1 MTKRQLVFEDGT
13 RFIGEAFGSD
23 VVKYGEVTFCSNMTG
38 YQELITDPANYGQ
51 IIVSTY
57 PIIGSY
63 GINRDDSESISP
75 VINGLIVKEINH
87 DPSNFRSQQ
96 SLDAYLKENDIP
108 GITGVDT
115 RKIVKLIQKTGTQ
128 KAAIAGTDLSKEAII
143 SRLNNQK
150 VEVDAVETVSI
161 TKPYIIPG
169 HKQRLV
175 IVDMGLK
182 QSLLEEFTKRS
193 CHITVVPYDYSANQI
208 KKFKPDAVIY
218 SHGPGNPKIYESV
231 GEVMKQ
237 LASELPVLSLGLS
250 HQVFSKAYGAR
261 IIKRKFH
268 HITST
273 YPVLDVETEV
283 SKFATENSHYE
294 VSHDD
299 VCHTELFVTHK
310 GLNDNSIQG
319 FKLKNKPVV
328 SYQFNPEGSPG
339 TSEASIIYDEFIDLI
354 TEAKKVE

>member
-38 YQELITDPANYGQ
+38 YQELITDPANYAQ

-75 VINGLIVKEINH
+75 VINGLIVKEVNH
-87 DPSNFRSQQ
+87 DPSNFRSEQ
-96 SLDAYLKENDIP
+96 SIDAYLKEHGIP

-150 VEVDAVETVSI
+150 VEVNAVETVSI

-169 HKQRLV
+169 HTKRIV

-182 QSLLEEFTKRS
+182 QSLLEEFTRRF
-193 CHITVVPYDYSANQI
+193 CHITVVPYNYSASQI
-208 KKFKPDAVIY
+208 VKFKPDAVIF
-218 SHGPGNPKIYESV
+218 SHGPGNPEAYGSV

-237 LASELPVLSLGLS
+237 LTEEIPLLCLGLS
-250 HQVFSKAYGAR
+250 HQIFAQAYDVS
-261 IIKRKFH
+261 IVKRAYQ

-273 YPVLDVETEV
+273 FPVLDVETEV
-283 SKFATENSHYE
+283 SKFTTQNSHYE
-294 VSHDD
+294 VGHSD
-299 VCHTELFVTHK
+299 VCQTELFVTHK
-310 GLNDNSIQG
+310 GLNDGSIQG
-319 FKLKNKPVV
+319 LKLRNKPVI

-339 TSEASIIYDEFIDLI
+339 TSEASIIFDEFINLI
-354 TEAKKVE
+354 NDAKKVE